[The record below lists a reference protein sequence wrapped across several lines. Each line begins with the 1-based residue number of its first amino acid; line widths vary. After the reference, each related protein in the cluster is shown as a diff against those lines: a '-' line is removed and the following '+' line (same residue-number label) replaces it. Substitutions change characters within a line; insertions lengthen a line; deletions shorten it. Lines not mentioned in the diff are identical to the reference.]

1 VPHFFVKNCKISKGA
16 VQVMKISAAVVNEK
30 AGPFQITELEME
42 EPRADE
48 VLIRIVA
55 SGVCHTDLI
64 IRDQYIPVPLP
75 LVLGHEGSGIVEKV
89 GERVTK
95 VQPGDHVV
103 MSFAACNNCP
113 SCKSGK
119 AAYCYNFFPS
129 NFSGA
134 RPDGSTYYKQGDKSV
149 HGHFFGQSSFATYAL
164 ATEQNVVKVRKD
176 VPLELLGPL
185 GCGVQ
190 TGAGAVLNTLHPH
203 AGTSIAIFGIGSVG
217 LSAVMGA
224 RIAGCTTII
233 AVDIN
238 SDRLA
243 LSRELGAT
251 HTINGAQMNAV
262 EEIQKITGGGVNYS
276 LEATA
281 SPKVFRQAVDA
292 LTIQGTCG
300 LIGAAP
306 MGTEVT
312 FDMSMILSLGRRI
325 QGVVEGDSVADI
337 FIPRL
342 IDLYLQ
348 GNFPFDRLI
357 TFYPFEQANQA
368 AEDSEKGKVIK
379 PVLRMPS

>member
-1 VPHFFVKNCKISKGA
+1 
-16 VQVMKISAAVVNEK
+16 MKISAAVVSEK
-30 AGPFQITELEME
+30 SGPFQIAELEME

-64 IRDQYIPVPLP
+64 IRDQAYPVPLP
-75 LVLGHEGSGIVEKV
+75 LVLGHEGSGIVERV

-103 MSFAACNNCP
+103 LSFASCGNCP

-119 AAYCYNFFPS
+119 PAYCHNFFPS

-134 RPDGSTYYKQGDKSV
+134 RPDGSTYYKQGDKSI

-164 ATEQNVVKVRKD
+164 ATEQNVVKVRND

-203 AGTSIAIFGIGSVG
+203 AGTSIAVFGAGSVG

-224 RIAGCTTII
+224 KIAGCTTII
-233 AVDIN
+233 SVDIN

-243 LSRELGAT
+243 LARELGAT
-251 HTINGAQMNAV
+251 HTINGAEVDAV
-262 EEIQKITGGGVNYS
+262 KEIQQITGGGVNYS
-276 LEATA
+276 LETTA
-281 SPKVFRQAVDA
+281 VPKVFRQAVDS
-292 LTIQGTCG
+292 LTVQGTCG

-306 MGTEVT
+306 LGTEVT
-312 FDMSMILSLGRRI
+312 FDMSMLLLFGRKL
-325 QGVVEGDSVADI
+325 QGVIEGDSVADT

-342 IDLYLQ
+342 IDLYMQ
-348 GNFPFDRLI
+348 GRFPFDRLI
-357 TFYPFEQANQA
+357 TFYPFDQANQA